1 MLEVKLK
8 VMNKVPFLQLGD
20 AVAEQRELIDAAINR
35 VLDSGWYLLGPELEA
50 LEREWSAWCGAGFA
64 VGVSNGLD
72 ALHLILRGW
81 GVGSGDEV
89 IVPSNTYIASWLA
102 VTMAGAD
109 PVPVEPEWDTCLID
123 PSRIEEAITPRT
135 KAIMA
140 VHLYGHPCEM
150 GEILRIARKH
160 NLKVIEDAAQ
170 AHGAEFHGKRIG
182 SHGDAV
188 AWSFYPSKN
197 LGALG
202 DAGAVTTN
210 DPDLAARLKMW
221 RNYGSAVRY
230 VNEVA
235 GFNNRLEELH
245 AAVLRVKI
253 QMLDEWNQRRSELA
267 LRYQT
272 AFAGMGLTLPV
283 VRTGARHAWHLYTI
297 RHPERDRIRQAL
309 EKCGIGTLIHYPIPP
324 HRQKAYSQHKVSAQS
339 YPISEKIHRQTL
351 SLPLG
356 PHLKIEQ
363 QDFVIE
369 AMVDAVNDFF

>member
-1 MLEVKLK
+1 
-8 VMNKVPFLQLGD
+8 MNIIIPFLQLGD
-20 AVAEQRELIDAAINR
+20 AVAEQRDQIDAAISR

-50 LEREWSAWCGAGFA
+50 LEREWADWCGAKYA

-72 ALHLILRGW
+72 ALHLILRAW
-81 GVGSGDEV
+81 GIGAGDEV

-109 PVPVEPEWDTCLID
+109 LVPVEPEWDTCLMNPD
-123 PSRIEEAITPRT
+123 LIEPAITPRT

-140 VHLYGHPCEM
+140 VHLYGHPCDMEK
-150 GEILRIARKH
+150 ILLIAQRN
-160 NLKVIEDAAQ
+160 NLKIIEDAAQ
-170 AHGAEFHGKRIG
+170 AHGAEICGKRIG

-202 DAGAVTTN
+202 DAGAITTDN
-210 DPDLAARLKMW
+210 EILVKTLKAL

-245 AAVLRVKI
+245 AAVLRVK
-253 QMLDEWNQRRSELA
+253 LLNLADWNSRRAVLA
-267 LRYQT
+267 MRYQE
-272 AFAGMGLTLPV
+272 AFSSTSLSLPV
-283 VRTGARHAWHLYTI
+283 VRSGYKHAWHLYTI
-297 RHPERDRIRQAL
+297 RHPKRDAIREILERD
-309 EKCGIGTLIHYPIPP
+309 GIGTLIHYPIPP
-324 HRQKAYSQHKVSAQS
+324 HRQKAYAHLKVARQS
-339 YPISEKIHRQTL
+339 FPIAEKIHEQTL

-356 PHLKIEQ
+356 PHLSISD
-363 QDFVIE
+363 QDRVIE
-369 AMVDAVNDFF
+369 SVLRAIGSV

>member
-1 MLEVKLK
+1 MKK
-8 VMNKVPFLQLGD
+8 ISFLQLSDG
-20 AVAEQRELIDAAINR
+20 VREQRDLIDAAIKR

-50 LEREWSAWCGAGFA
+50 FEKEWAEWCGAGCA

-72 ALHLILRGW
+72 ALHLILREW
-81 GVGSGDEV
+81 GVGAGDEV

-109 PVPVEPEWDTCLID
+109 PVPVEPEWETCLID
-123 PSRIEEAITPRT
+123 PARIEEAITSRT

-150 GEILRIARKH
+150 GEILRIAQKH

-170 AHGAEFHGKRIG
+170 AHGAELHGKRIG

-210 DPDLAARLKMW
+210 DASLAAQLKMW

-245 AAVLRVKI
+245 AAVLRTKI
-253 QMLDEWNQRRSELA
+253 QVLDEWNQRRNAVA
-267 LRYQT
+267 LRYQA
-272 AFAGMGLTLPV
+272 AFAKTGLTLPV
-283 VRTGARHAWHLYTI
+283 VRSWARHAWHIYAV
-297 RHPERDRIRQAL
+297 RHPERDRIKNSL

-324 HRQKAYSQHKVSAQS
+324 HRQRAYSHHKTAMQN
-339 YPISEKIHRQTL
+339 YPVSEKIHREIL

-356 PHLKIEQ
+356 PHLKTEEQ
-363 QDFVIE
+363 DRVIE
-369 AMVDAVNDFF
+369 AVIDAAKNC

>member
-1 MLEVKLK
+1 
-8 VMNKVPFLQLGD
+8 MNKIPFLQLGD
-20 AVAEQRELIDAAINR
+20 AVAEQRELIDAAIKR

-50 LEREWSAWCGAGFA
+50 LEREWAAWCSVDYA

-72 ALHLILRGW
+72 ALHLILRAW
-81 GVGSGDEV
+81 GVGAGDEV

-109 PVPVEPEWDTCLID
+109 PVPVEPEWETCLID
-123 PSRIEEAITPRT
+123 PRRIEEAITPRT

-140 VHLYGHPCEM
+140 VHLYGHPCDM
-150 GEILRIARKH
+150 DEILRIARKH

-170 AHGAEFHGKRIG
+170 AHGAELNGKRIG

-210 DPDLAARLKMW
+210 DADLARRLKMW
-221 RNYGSAVRY
+221 RNYGSSVRY

-235 GFNNRLEELH
+235 GYNNRLEELH
-245 AAVLRVKI
+245 AAILRVKI
-253 QMLDEWNQRRSELA
+253 QKLDEWNRRRETLA
-267 LRYQT
+267 ARYQP
-272 AFAGMGLTLPV
+272 AFAQTGLTLPV
-283 VRTGARHAWHLYTI
+283 VRSGVRHAWHLYTI
-297 RHPERDRIRQAL
+297 RHPQRDRIQQAL
-309 EKCGIGTLIHYPIPP
+309 EQSGIGTLIHYPIPP
-324 HRQKAYSQHKVSAQS
+324 HRQKAYADSQVAGQS
-339 YPISEKIHRQTL
+339 YPIAEQIHCETL

-356 PHLKIEQ
+356 PHLTIDQ
-363 QDFVIE
+363 QDRVIE
-369 AMVDAVNDFF
+369 CVLEVLKQLS

>member
-1 MLEVKLK
+1 
-8 VMNKVPFLQLGD
+8 MNKIPFLQLGD
-20 AVAEQRELIDAAINR
+20 AVAEIRPEVDAAIKR

-50 LEREWSAWCGAGFA
+50 MESEWAAWCGSNHA

-72 ALHLILRGW
+72 ALHLILRAW
-81 GVGSGDEV
+81 GVGAGDEV

-109 PVPVEPEWDTCLID
+109 PVPVEPEWETCLID
-123 PSRIEEAITPRT
+123 PARIEAAITSRT
-135 KAIMA
+135 KSIMA
-140 VHLYGHPCEM
+140 VHLYGHPCDM
-150 GEILRIARKH
+150 DEILRIARKH

-170 AHGAEFHGKRIG
+170 AHGAEIYGKRIG

-210 DPDLAARLKMW
+210 DADLARRLKMW

-235 GFNNRLEELH
+235 GYNNRLEELH

-253 QMLDEWNQRRSELA
+253 QKLEEWNRRREILA
-267 LRYQT
+267 ARYQS
-272 AFAGMGLTLPV
+272 AFAQTGLTLPV
-283 VRTGARHAWHLYTI
+283 VRPGVRHAWHLYTI
-297 RHPERDRIRQAL
+297 RHPQRDRIQQAL
-309 EKCGIGTLIHYPIPP
+309 EKSGIGTLIHYPIPA
-324 HRQKAYSQHKVSAQS
+324 HQQKAYAGSPVAGQS
-339 YPISEKIHRQTL
+339 YPIAEQIHRETL

-356 PHLKIEQ
+356 PHLITAQ
-363 QDFVIE
+363 QDRVTE
-369 AMVDAVNDFF
+369 CVLEVMKQLS

>member
-1 MLEVKLK
+1 MDKI
-8 VMNKVPFLQLGD
+8 PFLQLGD
-20 AVAEQRELIDAAINR
+20 AVAEQRELIDDAIKR
-35 VLDSGWYLLGPELEA
+35 VLDSGWYLLGPELET
-50 LEREWSAWCGAGFA
+50 LEREWAEWCGASFA

-72 ALHLILRGW
+72 ALHLILRAW
-81 GVGSGDEV
+81 GVGPGDEV

-102 VTMAGAD
+102 VTMAGAN
-109 PVPVEPEWDTCLID
+109 PVPVEPEWETCLID
-123 PSRIEEAITPRT
+123 PVRIEEAITFRT

-140 VHLYGHPCEM
+140 VHLYGHPCDM
-150 GEILRIARKH
+150 VEILHIARKH

-170 AHGAEFHGKRIG
+170 AHGAELHGKRIG

-202 DAGAVTTN
+202 DAGAVSTN
-210 DPDLAARLKMW
+210 DPDLAARLKML

-253 QMLDEWNQRRSELA
+253 QMLDEWNQRRGALA

-272 AFAGMGLTLPV
+272 AFAGTGLTLPV
-283 VRTGARHAWHLYTI
+283 VKSGARHAWHLYTI
-297 RHPERDRIRQAL
+297 RHPERDRIQGAL
-309 EKCGIGTLIHYPIPP
+309 EKRGIGTLIHYPIPP
-324 HRQKAYSQHKVSAQS
+324 HRQKAYAHHKVAAQAC
-339 YPISEKIHRQTL
+339 PISEKIHRETL
-351 SLPLG
+351 SLPFG
-356 PHLKIEQ
+356 PHLKREQ
-363 QDFVIE
+363 QDRVIE
-369 AMVDAVNDFF
+369 AVVDFTKDLF